1 MLKCCLSFP
10 KCKNAVM
17 CLREKNTC
25 VRKASF
31 MASSAVGH
39 KFSINELPVYSKM
52 SLNRNSHKTKLCIDR
67 VDQNDN
73 IWRCLRLKCII
84 ITLFV
89 FFYFFTVATI
99 KF

>member
-67 VDQNDN
+67 VDQNVTRGLQDPN
-73 IWRCLRLKCII
+73 PVCPPGAMDRCSR
-84 ITLFV
+84 
-89 FFYFFTVATI
+89 
-99 KF
+99 